1 MPKKLEY
8 LWVSPCIPCFQ
19 TNLVVVVEWWF
30 FSCTT
35 QARPKRYT
43 IEWMQANRE
52 RERQDPHGG
61 IDHGPSWLLILKVI
75 LLIVAVA

>member
-1 MPKKLEY
+1 MG
-8 LWVSPCIPCFQ
+8 IPMYPLFPDKPGCGGR
-19 TNLVVVVEWWF
+19 VVV

>member
-1 MPKKLEY
+1 
-8 LWVSPCIPCFQ
+8 
-19 TNLVVVVEWWF
+19 
-30 FSCTT
+30 
-35 QARPKRYT
+35 
-43 IEWMQANRE
+43 MQANRE